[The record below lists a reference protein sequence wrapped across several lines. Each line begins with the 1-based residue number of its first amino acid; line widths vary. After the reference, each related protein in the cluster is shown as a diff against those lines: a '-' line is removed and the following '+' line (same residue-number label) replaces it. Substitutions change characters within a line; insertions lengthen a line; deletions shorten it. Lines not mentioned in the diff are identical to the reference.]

1 MRPYILLANRT
12 MKLLARRT
20 LYYVIVTIE
29 HIMLLACH
37 IASLAVWPVAIA
49 LGASIKQLEETTSK
63 YQLPR
68 GQ

>member
-12 MKLLARRT
+12 MKLLVRRT
-20 LYYVIVTIE
+20 LYYVIVTLE
-29 HIMLLACH
+29 HLALLACH
-37 IASLAVWPVAIA
+37 IASLVVWPAAIG
-49 LGASIKQLEETTSK
+49 LGAGIKQLEETTSK